1 MTKYRFTPQTYRG
14 LALASLAALALVTGC
29 ESEENKQPAAK
40 APPKP
45 AAQRT
50 YGEATPDGAPA
61 APAVN
66 PEKVLASAKPLFQPL
81 EAEAKNDANPW
92 TKQKADLGRMLY
104 YENRLSKNHDMSCNT
119 CHDLA
124 NYGVDVREVD
134 GKRAKT
140 SEGHKKA
147 FGERNSPTVYNAAF
161 HLAQFWD
168 GRAADVEEQAK
179 GPILNPVEM
188 AMPDEAKVV
197 ATLKSMQGYV
207 DAFKAAFPGDAD
219 PITYDNM
226 AKAIGA
232 FERKLVTPSKFDTF
246 IAGDA
251 SALSDTEAAGLK
263 TFMDVGCTQCHSGA
277 LLGGN
282 QFQKLG
288 NVKPWPDAKDEG
300 RFQVTKSAPD
310 KFSFKVPSLRNI
322 TETGPYLH
330 DGSIESLEEMVKKMA
345 EHQLAKGSLTDEETA
360 SIMTFLGT
368 LKGDV
373 DQDYI
378 KKPTLPESGPDTP
391 APDAS

>member
-14 LALASLAALALVTGC
+14 LVLASIAAAALATGC
-29 ESEENKQPAAK
+29 ESEGAKSSK

-45 AAQRT
+45 ATPRT
-50 YGEATPDGAPA
+50 YGEPTPQGAPA
-61 APAVN
+61 APQVN
-66 PEKVLASAKPLFQPL
+66 PEEVLAKAKPLFGAL
-81 EAEAKNDANPW
+81 DEEAKSETNPW
-92 TKQKADLGRMLY
+92 TKEKADLGRMLY
-104 YENRLSKNHDMSCNT
+104 YETRLSKNHDVSCNT

-124 NYGVDVREVD
+124 NYGVDIREQD
-134 GKRAKT
+134 GKRIKT

-188 AMPDEAKVV
+188 AMPDEATVV
-197 ATLKSMQGYV
+197 ATLKSIPGYV
-207 DAFKAAFPGDAD
+207 DAFKAAFPEGDD
-219 PITYDNM
+219 PVTYDNM
-226 AKAIGA
+226 AKAIGS
-232 FERKLVTPSKFDTF
+232 FERKLVTPSKFDAF
-246 IAGDA
+246 IEGDA
-251 SALSDTEAAGLK
+251 TALSGAEAAGLK

-277 LLGGN
+277 QLGGN

-288 NVKPWPDAKDEG
+288 SVKPWPDLKDEG
-300 RFQVTKSAPD
+300 RFAVTKSAPD
-310 KFSFKVPSLRNI
+310 KYSFKVPSLRNI

-330 DGSIESLEEMVKKMA
+330 DGSIEDLQTMVEKMA
-345 EHQLAKGSLTDEETA
+345 EHQLAKGGLSAEETT
-360 SIMTFLGT
+360 SILTFLGT
-368 LKGDV
+368 LKGEI

-378 KKPTLPESGPDTP
+378 KQPALPESGPDTP

>member
-1 MTKYRFTPQTYRG
+1 MTKYRFTPNTYRG
-14 LALASLAALALVTGC
+14 LALASLAALAMATGC
-29 ESEENKQPAAK
+29 DEEKKDTPAK

-45 AAQRT
+45 AAQRS
-50 YGEATPDGAPA
+50 YGEVKPDGAPA
-61 APAVN
+61 APGVN
-66 PEKVLASAKPLFQPL
+66 PEEVLTAAKKLFQPL
-81 EAEAKNDANPW
+81 EPEAKSDTNPW
-92 TKQKADLGRMLY
+92 TQEKADLGRMLY
-104 YENRLSKNHDMSCNT
+104 YDTRLSKNQDISCNT

-134 GKRAKT
+134 GKRTAT

-147 FGERNSPTVYNAAF
+147 FGDRNSPTVYNAAF

-179 GPILNPVEM
+179 GPVLNPVEM
-188 AMPDEAKVV
+188 SMADDASVV
-197 ATLKSMQGYV
+197 KDLASTPGY
-207 DAFKAAFPGDAD
+207 AEPFKAAFPDDKD
-219 PITYDNM
+219 PITYDNV

-251 SALSDTEAAGLK
+251 SALSDAEAAGLK

-288 NVKPWPDAKDEG
+288 NVKPWPDLKDEG
-300 RFQVTKSAPD
+300 RFVVTQSAPD
-310 KFSFKVPSLRNI
+310 KYSFKVPSLRNI

-330 DGSIESLEEMVKKMA
+330 DGSIDSLEEMVKKMA

-360 SIMTFLGT
+360 SIITFLGT
-368 LKGDV
+368 LKGDI
-373 DQDYI
+373 DQEYI
-378 KKPTLPESGPDTP
+378 KKPELPESGPDTP
-391 APDAS
+391 APDAT

>member
-1 MTKYRFTPQTYRG
+1 MTKYLCTPQTYRG
-14 LALASLAALALVTGC
+14 LALASIAALALASGC
-29 ESEENKQPAAK
+29 EEDLSADG
-40 APPKP
+40 PPQSAVP
-45 AAQRT
+45 RT
-50 YGEATPDGAPA
+50 YGDAPAAGAPA
-61 APAVN
+61 APQVN
-66 PEKVLASAKPLFQPL
+66 PEAVLIAARPLFGAL
-81 EAEAKNDANPW
+81 DSEAKSEANPW
-92 TKQKADLGRMLY
+92 TKPKADLGRMLY
-104 YENRLSKNHDMSCNT
+104 YETRLSKNHDMSCNS

-147 FGERNSPTVYNAAF
+147 FGDRNSPTVYNAAF

-188 AMPDEAKVV
+188 AMADEATVV
-197 ATLKSMQGYV
+197 ATLKSMPGYV
-207 DAFKAAFPGDAD
+207 DAFKAAFPGSTDAV
-219 PITYDNM
+219 TYDNM
-226 AKAIGA
+226 ANAIGA
-232 FERKLVTPSKFDTF
+232 FERKLVTPSKFDAF

-251 SALSDTEAAGLK
+251 SALTGAEAAGLK

-288 NVKPWPDAKDEG
+288 SVKPWPNAKDEG
-300 RFQVTKSAPD
+300 RFALTKSAPD

-330 DGSIESLEEMVKKMA
+330 DGSIESLELMVQKMA
-345 EHQLAKGSLTDEETA
+345 EHQLAKGSLSAEETQ
-360 SIMTFLGT
+360 SIMVFFGA

-373 DQDYI
+373 DAAYI
-378 KKPTLPESGPDTP
+378 KAPTLPDSGPDTP
-391 APDAS
+391 APDAT